1 VGAATVRANLSRRL
15 LLWAGVPAT
24 VLFGGVVAIASMRSH
39 QRLIDET
46 EQVARGLADYH
57 AAQIEQQLSRA
68 SKIPE
73 DLVLTLERGLLT
85 SPTELEG
92 YLREVIVRNPEIY
105 GSCLAFEP
113 GTFAGKDAY
122 GPYWYRKDGEP
133 AYDELGKPDYNYLD
147 PKWEWYERPKREGH
161 AVWTEPY
168 FDDGGGNTIMTTYS
182 APFYRDGHTFWGI
195 ATIDIAMSQLMEKAQ
210 RLRVGETGYT
220 FIVSQKGNYVAFPD
234 PARIMKAN
242 IGVTNPDLGEMMMA
256 GKRGF
261 VRKMEPLHG
270 RAAWIA
276 FAPIQAGEFSLGI
289 VYPEAEVLAAAKWL
303 QYELM
308 AAGAVGLLALFGA
321 LFLVARSISEPI
333 TSLAAA
339 AQRVAAGELDQELR
353 IVTRTEE
360 VQHLATAFRKMTRDL
375 KMRMDELR
383 YTTIVK
389 ERIEGELSAARSI
402 QISLVAKT
410 FPAFPDRHEIDLHAI
425 IKPARA
431 VGGDF
436 YDFHFVDSERLCL
449 VAADVAGKGVPA
461 ALYMSVSKT
470 LLRANTEL
478 AGSPPELLAKVNNDL
493 CDQSSDS
500 GMFVSLALGL
510 LNVRNGEFQL
520 GNAGHPA
527 PLRLS
532 QSGEVESLKSPPGV
546 ALGAWRDLPY
556 STTTH
561 QLEPGDTLLFFTDGV
576 TEALDDHGQFYT
588 IGRLRDLF
596 SGLKHEPVER
606 ITRAVMR
613 DVRAFAGQ
621 QEQADDLTLL
631 AIRWNGGATNPK
643 S

>member
-1 VGAATVRANLSRRL
+1 MRANLSRRL

-24 VLFGGVVAIASMRSH
+24 ILFGGVIVIASMRSH
-39 QRLIDET
+39 QRLIVET

-57 AAQIEQQLSRA
+57 AAQIESQLARA
-68 SKIPE
+68 SKIPQ

-85 SPTELEG
+85 SPPELEG

-113 GTFAGKDAY
+113 GAFPGKEQAY
-122 GPYWYRKDGEP
+122 GPYWYRNNGEP
-133 AYDELGKPDYNYLD
+133 TYDELGKPEYNFLD
-147 PKWEWYERPKREGH
+147 PKWEWYERPKREGR
-161 AVWTEPY
+161 AIWTEPY

-182 APFYRDGHTFWGI
+182 VPFFGEDRKFRGI

-210 RLRVGETGYT
+210 GLRVGETGYT
-220 FIVSQKGNYVAFPD
+220 FIVSKKGYYVAFPD
-234 PARIMKAN
+234 QAKIMKAN
-242 IGVTNPDLGEMMMA
+242 IAASNPELGAMMMA
-256 GKRGF
+256 GERGF
-261 VRKMEPLHG
+261 VRKVEPLNG
-270 RAAWIA
+270 RIAWVA
-276 FAPIQAGEFSLGI
+276 FSPIQAGEFSLAI
-289 VYPEAEVLAAAKWL
+289 VYPEAEFLAAAKWL
-303 QYELM
+303 QYELV
-308 AAGAVGLLALFGA
+308 AAGTVGLLALFGA
-321 LFLVARSISEPI
+321 LFIVARSISEPI
-333 TSLAAA
+333 TSLATA
-339 AQRVAAGELDQELR
+339 AQRVAAGELEQELR
-353 IVTRTEE
+353 IHTRTEE
-360 VQHLATAFRKMTRDL
+360 VQNLATAFRKMTRDL

-383 YTTIVK
+383 YTTTVK

-410 FPAFPDRHEIDLHAI
+410 FPAFPERHEIDLHAI

-436 YDFHFVDSERLCL
+436 YDFHFVDPERLCL

-532 QSGEVESLKSPPGV
+532 SNGDVESLQSPSGV

-576 TEALDDHGQFYT
+576 TEAVDDQGQFYS
-588 IGRLRDLF
+588 IGRLRDRF
-596 SGLKHEPVER
+596 AGLKAEPVER
-606 ITRAVMR
+606 ITRALVR
-613 DVRAFAGQ
+613 DVRSFAGT

-631 AIRWNGGATNPK
+631 AIRWNGAATAN
-643 S
+643 

>member
-1 VGAATVRANLSRRL
+1 L

-46 EQVARGLADYH
+46 EQAARGLADYH

-73 DLVLTLERGLLT
+73 DLVLTLERGLLGYP
-85 SPTELEG
+85 SELEG

-113 GTFAGKDAY
+113 WTFADKRAY

-133 AYDELGKPDYNYLD
+133 AFDDLGKPEYNYLD
-147 PKWEWYERPKREGH
+147 PKWEWYDRPKREGR
-161 AVWTEPY
+161 AIWTEPY

-182 APFYRDGHTFWGI
+182 APFFREDQKLWGI
-195 ATIDIAMSQLMEKAQ
+195 ATIDIAMSRLMSEAQ
-210 RLRVGETGYT
+210 RLRVGASGYP
-220 FIVSQKGNYVAFPD
+220 FIVSKQGNYVAFPD
-234 PARIMKAN
+234 QSRIMKAN
-242 IGVTNPDLGEMMMA
+242 IGVANPDLGAMMMA
-256 GKRGF
+256 GQRGF
-261 VRKMEPLHG
+261 VRKMDPLRG

-276 FAPIQAGEFSLGI
+276 FAPIQAGEFSLAI
-289 VYPEAEVLAAAKWL
+289 VYPENEVLAAAKWL

-308 AAGAVGLLALFGA
+308 AAGAIGLLALYGA
-321 LFLVARSISEPI
+321 LFIVARSISEPI
-333 TSLAAA
+333 TSLATA
-339 AQRVAAGELDQELR
+339 AQRVAAGELDQELK
-353 IVTRTEE
+353 INSRTEE
-360 VQHLATAFRKMTRDL
+360 VQNLATAFRKMTRDL

-383 YTTIVK
+383 YTTTVK

-402 QISLVAKT
+402 QVSLVAKT
-410 FPAFPDRHEIDLHAI
+410 FPAFPDRREIDVHAI

-436 YDFHFVDSERLCL
+436 YDFHFVDAERLCL

-461 ALYMSVSKT
+461 ALYMSVSNT
-470 LLRANTEL
+470 LLRANTGL

-510 LNVRNGEFQL
+510 LNVRDGQFQL
-520 GNAGHPA
+520 CNAGHPA

-532 QSGEVESLKSPPGV
+532 PNGEVESLKSPPGV

-561 QLEPGDTLLFFTDGV
+561 QLAPGDTLLFFTDGV
-576 TEALDDHGQFYT
+576 TEAIDDHGQFYSV
-588 IGRLRDLF
+588 GRLRDLL
-596 SGLKHEPVER
+596 SGLKHEPVDR

-613 DVRAFAGQ
+613 DVRNFAGA

-631 AIRWNGGATNPK
+631 AIRWNGWTAAEG
-643 S
+643 